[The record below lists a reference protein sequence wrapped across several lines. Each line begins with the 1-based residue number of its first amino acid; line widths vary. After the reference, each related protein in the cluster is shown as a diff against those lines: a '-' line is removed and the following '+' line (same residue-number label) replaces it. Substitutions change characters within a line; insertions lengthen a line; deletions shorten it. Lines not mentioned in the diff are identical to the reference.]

1 MFKIRHKNESKAADD
16 LLESVRKEV
25 DRIKSLRMVI
35 NQNLPSNIT
44 KTNRMSTETLQK
56 KSSKVFN
63 HDSSK
68 NPKEN
73 RIYDIIYEE
82 PEQLLNRK
90 KRLLTEPYDKSSA
103 IDKNIGY
110 IIKRK

>member
-1 MFKIRHKNESKAADD
+1 
-16 LLESVRKEV
+16 
-25 DRIKSLRMVI
+25 
-35 NQNLPSNIT
+35 
-44 KTNRMSTETLQK
+44 MSTETLQK

-82 PEQLLNRK
+82 PE
-90 KRLLTEPYDKSSA
+90 
-103 IDKNIGY
+103 
-110 IIKRK
+110 